1 MAASSNVSPKMEF
14 HGIDDFMMYLKGR
27 FDLSSRKQDWRAL
40 TGRNHVDSTYDTFI
54 FTDQKVFQI
63 KSLEVAPTKMAA
75 VASEVGGPS
84 PDLLEAIKGGSPIP
98 LNVVSRSPSAYS
110 VIMFGMQ
117 QYSSDISDLLRREY
131 YSSRQDKLDS
141 DLERNA
147 KVLLERPE
155 FKAAYRSLKEREEGY
170 FA

>member
-1 MAASSNVSPKMEF
+1 MEF

-63 KSLEVAPTKMAA
+63 KSLEVAPQKMAA
-75 VASEVGGPS
+75 VANEVGGPS
-84 PDLLEAIKGGSPIP
+84 PDLLEVIKGGSPTP
-98 LNVVSRSPSAYS
+98 LNVISRSPSAYS

-117 QYSSDISDLLRREY
+117 QYSSDISDRLRREY
-131 YSSRQDKLDS
+131 YSSKPDQ
-141 DLERNA
+141 LERDMQRGLD
-147 KVLLERPE
+147 VLLQRPE
-155 FKAAYRSLKEREEGY
+155 YRHAQRSLSESQEGY

>member
-1 MAASSNVSPKMEF
+1 MEF

-27 FDLSSRKQDWRAL
+27 FDLSERKQDWRAL
-40 TGRNHVDSTYDTFI
+40 TGRNHVDATYDTFI

-63 KSLEVAPTKMAA
+63 KAKEVAPKMMAA

-84 PDLLEAIKGGSPIP
+84 PDLLEVIKGGSPVP
-98 LNVVSRSPSAYS
+98 LNVIARSPSAYS

-131 YSSRQDKLDS
+131 YSSKQDQ
-141 DLERNA
+141 LERDMQRGLE
-147 KVLLERPE
+147 VLLQRPE
-155 FKAAYRSLKEREEGY
+155 YRHAYRSLSDAQEGY